1 MNTPLFIA
9 KRYLFS
15 RKSVNA
21 INIISG
27 ISTLGVLVGSAAL
40 IIILSVFNGFEL
52 LILNMYGSFTPEV
65 RIEPSLGKSFV
76 LDSKL
81 EKRLKEDPRILY
93 YNEVLQEKVLLRYG
107 RNQHIATLKG
117 QVPAVIPANV
127 TDSLINQ
134 GIYLLQ
140 KGDTDYAVLGA
151 ALQAYLGINLEFESA
166 LISVY
171 SPKKGNFSSINPAEE
186 FNVRSIKPS
195 GVMVAQ
201 PQLDNV
207 IIAPLSFA
215 REVLGEHE
223 RISAIE
229 LDLNPD
235 VNRERFRQGLSELLG
250 NGFLVKDRAQQNPT
264 LYKVLNSEKWAIFF
278 ILTFVLIIAIFN
290 IIGSLTMLVIDKKKD
305 IAVLKS
311 LGADDSF
318 IKNIFF
324 AEGMFISLMGCVIG
338 MVLGYIFC
346 LLQQS
351 FGLIEMEGVE
361 LVTNV
366 FPIAMKPIDFVLVFL
381 TVLFIS
387 SIASF
392 VSSRLSVKGDEQLS

>member
-9 KRYLFS
+9 RRYLFS
-15 RKSVNA
+15 KKSVNA

-52 LILNMYGSFTPEV
+52 LILNMYGSFTPEI

-76 LDSKL
+76 LDANL
-81 EKRLKEDPRILY
+81 EKRLKDDPRILY
-93 YNEVLQEKVLLRYG
+93 YNEVLQERVLLRYG

-117 QVPAVIPANV
+117 QLPTAMPADV
-127 TDSLINQ
+127 TDSLINE
-134 GIYLLQ
+134 GRFLLQ
-140 KGDTDYAVLGA
+140 KKSTDYAVLGA
-151 ALQAYLGINLEFESA
+151 ALQAYLGVNLAFDNA

-171 SPKKGNFSSINPAEE
+171 SPKKGNFNSINPAEE
-186 FNVRSIKPS
+186 FNVRSIRPS

-201 PQLDNV
+201 PQLDHV
-207 IIAPLSFA
+207 IIVPLSFA
-215 REVLGEHE
+215 REVLDEYDK
-223 RISAIE
+223 ISAIE
-229 LDLNPD
+229 LNLSAG
-235 VNRERFRQGLSELLG
+235 VNEKRFEDEMSSLLG
-250 NGFLVKDRAQQNPT
+250 NDFIVKNRAQQNPT

-324 AEGMFISLMGCVIG
+324 AEGMFISLLGCVIG
-338 MVLGYIFC
+338 MILGYVFC
-346 LLQQS
+346 LVQQT
-351 FGLIEMEGVE
+351 FGLIKMEGVE

-366 FPIAMKPIDFVLVFL
+366 FPVAMKPMDFVLVFV
-381 TVLFIS
+381 TVFFIS